1 MIDILLATYN
11 GEKYI
16 EFQIY
21 SLLAQTHKD
30 WRLLI
35 HDDGSTD
42 KTIEI
47 IKKFQKMDSRIILV
61 EDGIKCGGAGANF
74 LHLLKN
80 YAQADYIVY
89 CDQDD
94 IWLEHKL
101 EVMYHRLKQE
111 NAPTTV
117 FSGGYLYKDRKEIF
131 GEIPSPVLVD
141 FKDIFFISGGLQGCS
156 LMFNKALLDKVRNY
170 DGYMFMHDDFITIST
185 YTFGKMIY
193 LDQKLMLYRQQH
205 QGKVTA
211 NIDLSAKTRLFKNKF
226 PVILDKWHRS
236 LVSFFD
242 FYDSELTAYQKKTI
256 ADYLVIYHSKSK
268 LKSIFLIWKNNFKL
282 NHSSL
287 YLILKVILRPL
298 K

>member
-16 EFQIY
+16 ESQIY

-30 WRLLI
+30 WRLFI

-42 KTIEI
+42 KTVEI
-47 IKKFQKMDSRIILV
+47 IKNFQKIDDRIILV
-61 EDGIKCGGAGANF
+61 EDGVKCGGAGYNF
-74 LHLLKN
+74 LHILKN
-80 YAQADYIVY
+80 YAQADYVVY

-101 EVMYHRLKQE
+101 QVMYNRLKQE
-111 NAPTTV
+111 NAPATV

-131 GEIPSPVLVD
+131 GEIPSPKLTD

-156 LMFNKALLDKVRNY
+156 LMFNKALLDKVKNY
-170 DGYMFMHDDFITIST
+170 DGYMLMHDDFITIST
-185 YTFGKMIY
+185 FTFGKMIY
-193 LDQKLMLYRQQH
+193 IEEKLMLYRQQH
-205 QGKVTA
+205 EGKVTA
-211 NIDLSAKTRLFKNKF
+211 NIDLSAKTRLLKNCF

-236 LVSFFD
+236 LKDFFE
-242 FYDSELTAYQKKTI
+242 FYDSELTPNQKKII
-256 ADYLVIYHSKSK
+256 ADYLEIYNSTSK
-268 LKSIFLIWKNNFKL
+268 LKSIYLVLKNKFKL
-282 NHSSL
+282 NNSVL
-287 YLILKVILRPL
+287 YLILKIILRPL

>member
-16 EFQIY
+16 ESQIY

-30 WRLLI
+30 WRLFI

-42 KTIEI
+42 KTVEI
-47 IKKFQKMDSRIILV
+47 IKKFQKIDDRIILV
-61 EDGIKCGGAGANF
+61 EDGVKCGGAGYNF
-74 LHLLKN
+74 LHILKN
-80 YAQADYIVY
+80 YAQADYVVY

-101 EVMYHRLKQE
+101 QVMYNRLKQE
-111 NAPTTV
+111 NAPATV

-131 GEIPSPVLVD
+131 GEIPSPKLTD

-156 LMFNKALLDKVRNY
+156 LMFNKALLDKVKNY
-170 DGYMFMHDDFITIST
+170 DGYMLMHDDFITIST
-185 YTFGKMIY
+185 FTFGKMIY
-193 LDQKLMLYRQQH
+193 IEEKLMLYRQQH
-205 QGKVTA
+205 EGKVTA
-211 NIDLSAKTRLFKNKF
+211 NIDLSVKTRLLKNCF

-236 LVSFFD
+236 LKDFFE
-242 FYDSELTAYQKKTI
+242 FYDSELTPNQKKII
-256 ADYLVIYHSKSK
+256 ADYLEIYNSTSK
-268 LKSIFLIWKNNFKL
+268 LKSIYLVLKNKFKL
-282 NHSSL
+282 NNSVL
-287 YLILKVILRPL
+287 YLILKIILRPL